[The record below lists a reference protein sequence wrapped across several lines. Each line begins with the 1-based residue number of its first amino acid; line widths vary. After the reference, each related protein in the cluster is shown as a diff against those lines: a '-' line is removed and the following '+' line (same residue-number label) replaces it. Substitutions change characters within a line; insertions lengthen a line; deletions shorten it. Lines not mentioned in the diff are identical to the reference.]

1 MRIQDK
7 SKTALIREIR
17 DLRRDYKKLAADWIT
32 QMDGK
37 AEAERKAAEL
47 AAELNTMKRLFDKQT
62 EIIEGQEELIK
73 KQSLELEKALNIHGH
88 GLDEV
93 TPGVYAEMIPRRKSW
108 KTRRPFTPRRH

>member
-1 MRIQDK
+1 M
-7 SKTALIREIR
+7 E
-17 DLRRDYKKLAADWIT
+17 
-32 QMDGK
+32 GK
-37 AEAERKAAEL
+37 AEAERKAAGL
-47 AAELNTMKRLFDKQT
+47 AADLDTMKRLFDKQS

-73 KQSLELEKALNIHGH
+73 KQTLELEKALNIH